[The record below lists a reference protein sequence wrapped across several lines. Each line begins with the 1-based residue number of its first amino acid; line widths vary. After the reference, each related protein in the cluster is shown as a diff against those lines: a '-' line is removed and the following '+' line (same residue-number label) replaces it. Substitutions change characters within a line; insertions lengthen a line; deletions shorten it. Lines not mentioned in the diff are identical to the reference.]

1 MSVLED
7 LPALGDEQ
15 QAHLHSQALRALAR
29 TNSVEGVLALGELT
43 QGYVPQPHHRELIEL
58 ALNAIYR
65 REHTLILEPA
75 GAAKTTW
82 GDTILLS
89 WLIGMFRNVR
99 IGLFS
104 QTAEFSEAFSGA
116 IMGMVESN
124 DEYREVFG
132 DLLPVGRGKWT
143 IRGWHARGSRWVE
156 SKDFTVF
163 AGGTGGQVA
172 SKRFDIL
179 LCDDIL
185 GEENTMTPEQRE
197 KVETWFIK
205 SLFPRLVANGVCI
218 AFGTRWAEDDLYSTM
233 MKPKADGGL
242 GFNTIVKSAVIDVET
257 NEPVD
262 FDETPRERWR
272 SYWESVWPL
281 ETLLERRAMN
291 PAQFDCTYQNNIE
304 GLVSGDTFQKV
315 WFQYYGTREGNPEKD
330 LEVVLGDKPITKRM
344 GVDLAS
350 SVRDRADWT
359 ARVTTAEVWG
369 EGDFYVLRADRDKI
383 PAGHDEFI
391 EEGYDLSP
399 GIALVICENQA
410 FQSTVITTVMARKPH
425 IPIVGRKTDTDKRTR
440 AKAVA
445 EKFKYR
451 KVWLHESLRESW
463 FVRELL
469 AFDGV
474 RGHDDG
480 VDALGFSME
489 LMGGSFFF
497 GAVPSK

>member
-1 MSVLED
+1 MLRVL
-7 LPALGDEQ
+7 
-15 QAHLHSQALRALAR
+15 SK
-29 TNSVEGVLALGELT
+29 TNGPEGVLALGELT
-43 QGYVPQPHHRELIEL
+43 QGYVPQPHHAELIKL
-58 ALNAIYR
+58 ALEAIYTR
-65 REHTLILEPA
+65 THTLILEPA

-89 WLIGMFRNVR
+89 WLVGMFRNVR
-99 IGLFS
+99 VGLFS

-116 IMGMVESN
+116 IMGMIEGN
-124 DEYREVFG
+124 DEYRAVFG

-143 IRGWHARGSRWVE
+143 IKGWHARGSRWVE
-156 SKDFTVF
+156 SKDFTLF

-172 SKRFDIL
+172 SKRFDVL

-185 GEENTMTPEQRE
+185 GEENTLTPEQRE
-197 KVETWFIK
+197 KVQTWFIK
-205 SLFPRLVANGVCI
+205 SLFPRLVSNGVCI
-218 AFGTRWAEDDLYSTM
+218 AFGTRWAEDDLYATM
-233 MKPKADGGL
+233 MKPTDEGGL
-242 GFNTIVKSAVIDVET
+242 GFKTIVKSAVVDVET
-257 NEPVD
+257 DEPVD

-281 ETLLERRAMN
+281 ETLLQRRAMN

-315 WFQYYGTREGNPEKD
+315 WFRWYGTPDGDPEEELPRD
-330 LEVVLGDKPITKRM
+330 ATYTKRM

-350 SVRDRADWT
+350 SVKTRADWT
-359 ARVTTAEVWG
+359 ARVTTAEQWNT
-369 EGDFYVLRADRDKI
+369 GDFYVMQAHRDRI

-391 EEGYDLSP
+391 DQGYQQIP
-399 GIALVICENQA
+399 GIGLVICENQA
-410 FQSTVITTVMARKPH
+410 FQSTVITTVMNEKPH

-445 EKFKYR
+445 EKFKYG
-451 KVWLHESLRESW
+451 KVYLHRSLKDSW
-463 FVRELL
+463 FERELL

-497 GAVPSK
+497 GAVPSR